1 MTTQTARAAQ
11 RAAYNAGFRD
21 VINNL
26 PATPS
31 DPLLTYY
38 YQMGYDEGAPKR
50 RVPTF
55 ISTPTGPIRASIS
68 LEQAAF
74 LQSSNRH
81 VPGGRR

>member
-1 MTTQTARAAQ
+1 MTTPNTRAAR

-21 VINNL
+21 AINNL

-38 YQMGYDEGAPKR
+38 YQMGYDEGVPKR

-55 ISTPTGPIRASIS
+55 ISTPTGPIRANVS

-74 LQSSNRH
+74 LQSSNGRT
-81 VPGGRR
+81 PGGRR